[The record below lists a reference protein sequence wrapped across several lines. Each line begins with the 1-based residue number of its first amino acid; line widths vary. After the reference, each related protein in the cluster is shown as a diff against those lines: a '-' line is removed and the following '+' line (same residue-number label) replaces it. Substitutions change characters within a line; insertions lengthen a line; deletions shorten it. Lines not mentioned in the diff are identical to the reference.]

1 MHCFIFIWT
10 EVHLSCKVL
19 LWLLVVSHY
28 VTTLNNLV
36 ASADLVM
43 SLFTSYSR
51 FYMNILRSMCP
62 STDPAGVLQVCNKLS
77 LWKVTLYAYLIELWI
92 VYFCPAFKPVV
103 CLYQR
108 LYLSSAGS
116 CPSLVLGLYQAILYG
131 MLLVTSTVIWYIM
144 ALSFLLPVFLLFIS
158 CFPVLNLCFKFSWSL
173 FWYRT

>member
-92 VYFCPAFKPVV
+92 VSVLPLNQLLVCIRDFTYPLLAPAPLLF
-103 CLYQR
+103 
-108 LYLSSAGS
+108 
-116 CPSLVLGLYQAILYG
+116 LVLIKLYSMACCWWPVLWFG
-131 MLLVTSTVIWYIM
+131 TSWPYPFFS
-144 ALSFLLPVFLLFIS
+144 LCFFSSSPV
-158 CFPVLNLCFKFSWSL
+158 FPVLNLCFKFSWSL